1 MGKVGLGRQIH
12 LANAGESHS
21 HSHLVK
27 TRTNPH
33 QNNSYIL
40 DEIQA
45 SKKIQRSCPDRV
57 WISIVCTQKSNQ
69 TIFSTQN
76 GSRKQE
82 KNIL

>member
-12 LANAGESHS
+12 LANTGENNS

-27 TRTNPH
+27 ARTNPH

-45 SKKIQRSCPDRV
+45 SKKIQRSCLDRV

-76 GSRKQE
+76 GSRKQK